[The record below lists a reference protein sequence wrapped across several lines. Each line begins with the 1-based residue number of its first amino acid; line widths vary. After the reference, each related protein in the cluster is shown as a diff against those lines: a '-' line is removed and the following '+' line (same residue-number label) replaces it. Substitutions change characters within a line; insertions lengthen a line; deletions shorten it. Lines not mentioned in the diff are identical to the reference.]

1 MTGRK
6 SLKSVKHVRAAEKE
20 APMRKAVSGIALYI
34 SNVSSGALGTVLFE
48 MATQTK
54 PCGQI
59 ASCPV
64 SGTLLK
70 FRSSP

>member
-1 MTGRK
+1 
-6 SLKSVKHVRAAEKE
+6 
-20 APMRKAVSGIALYI
+20 MRKAVSGIALYI
-34 SNVSSGALGTVLFE
+34 SNVSSGVLGTVLFE

-59 ASCPV
+59 ASHPV
-64 SGTLLK
+64 NGTVLK